1 MNEVFDLKNY
11 FRKYVDIMPLSLIYI
26 IFFMNIS
33 VLFLAIA
40 NLYTGNGTT
49 EDIIQIPLM
58 GFLVIFN
65 AKAAIKKYAVR

>member
-40 NLYTGNGTT
+40 NLCTGIGTT
-49 EDIIQIPLM
+49 EDIIQIPFM
-58 GFLVIFN
+58 GFLVVFN
-65 AKAAIKKYAVR
+65 AKAAIKKYAIR

>member
-40 NLYTGNGTT
+40 NLYTGIGTT

>member
-1 MNEVFDLKNY
+1 MNEVFNLKNY

-26 IFFMNIS
+26 LFFMNIS

-40 NLYTGNGTT
+40 NLCTGIGTT

-58 GFLVIFN
+58 GFLVVFN